1 MFNDVLMMILLL
13 WFFFIPTV
21 MKIIAVVRNT
31 FISSFFRYNF
41 NVEFI
46 TLGMFLFQSFIS
58 FDESGAMS
66 SPLSTVN
73 TILGLLLFT
82 IVIAR
87 EIYICRQIRNKK
99 IDILRLEISI
109 MLQKKFGL
117 EYGYKYYGDNISR
130 EEWCMY
136 IEEFKF
142 WNRETSIDDKVI
154 DTEFK
159 TIVNTLKETAIAEH
173 NGELLSKIQ
182 KLS

>member
-1 MFNDVLMMILLL
+1 MFNDVLMMVLLL

-21 MKIIAVVRNT
+21 MKIIAVLRNT
-31 FISSFFRYNF
+31 FISSFFRYSF

-58 FDESGAMS
+58 FDESGAIS
-66 SPLSTVN
+66 NPISTIN
-73 TILGLLLFT
+73 TILGFLLFT

-87 EIYICRQIRNKK
+87 EVYVCRQIYNKK
-99 IDILRLEISI
+99 INTLRLEISI

-117 EYGYKYYGDNISR
+117 EYGYKYYGGDISR

-136 IEEFKF
+136 VEEFKF
-142 WNRETSIDDKVI
+142 WNRKTSVDEKTIDA
-154 DTEFK
+154 EFK
-159 TIVNTLKETAIAEH
+159 SIAKTLKETAIAEH
-173 NGELLSKIQ
+173 NEELLSKIQ